1 MLGTF
6 SVLFL
11 QVFCEIFIA
20 HTVKIRNTLADQ
32 LVFLRVI
39 EKVQSFTKAE
49 MADLSKS
56 LHHSR
61 VFHLKKDRIR
71 THSFSLPV
79 KCNAC

>member
-1 MLGTF
+1 MPNKAPFSGVCWANVGHVFCTF

-39 EKVQSFTKAE
+39 EKVQCFAKTE
-49 MADLSKS
+49 MTDLSLPIAS
-56 LHHSR
+56 ALLIS
-61 VFHLKKDRIR
+61 
-71 THSFSLPV
+71 PV
-79 KCNAC
+79 K